1 MEDTNGKT
9 VNETITAEGSAS
21 SSEVV
26 RIDFG
31 HLKKDLGGF
40 VRGTVEEAINGLL
53 DAEADQICNAKRYE
67 RSDERSAHRNGH
79 YERKLHTGAGE
90 VKLKVPKLRG
100 ASFETQIIERYRR
113 RESSVEESLVVP
125 TTEGRTL
132 ERSEDNVPGWRI
144 GTTHRGHNRSS
155 LGSEG

>member
-9 VNETITAEGSAS
+9 VNETVTADESAS

-26 RIDFG
+26 KIDFG
-31 HLKKDLGGF
+31 NLKKDLGSF

-53 DAEADQICNAKRYE
+53 DAEAEQICNAKRYE

-100 ASFETQIIERYRR
+100 ARAFFVYPVAFPVDTTLCG
-113 RESSVEESLVVP
+113 SVLVTRFSASNQTKNALASRP
-125 TTEGRTL
+125 
-132 ERSEDNVPGWRI
+132 RS
-144 GTTHRGHNRSS
+144 
-155 LGSEG
+155 